1 MMKNRVYS
9 EKQNF
14 WTWWLVTLF
23 VGLFAWLLYPILLT
37 DKTFASSDWVGLGV
51 LVLVLMLFFVK
62 LHTRIDTEGITIRF
76 FPFVIKRT
84 WTWDMIDRV
93 YIKKYFIVDYGG
105 WGYRVG
111 KNGIAYNTKG
121 NFGLQLIL
129 KNGARIMIGT
139 QRPEE
144 VNNIVDTYK
153 KMEHENNH

>member
-9 EKQNF
+9 ERQSF
-14 WTWWLVTLF
+14 WNWWLVILF
-23 VGLFAWLLYPILLT
+23 VGLFVWLSYPFLLS
-37 DKTFASSDWVGLGV
+37 DKTFTSEDWVGLGV
-51 LVLVLMLFFVK
+51 LILGLMLLFVK
-62 LHTRIDTEGITIRF
+62 LHTRIEKEGITIRF
-76 FPFVIKRT
+76 FPFVMKRT
-84 WTWDMIDRV
+84 WRWGLLDGV
-93 YIKKYFIVDYGG
+93 YSKKYSIVDYGG

-144 VNNIVDTYK
+144 VKDIVHTYK
-153 KMEHENNH
+153 QMEHENIH

>member
-93 YIKKYFIVDYGG
+93 YIKKYSIVDYGG

>member
-1 MMKNRVYS
+1 MKNKVYS
-9 EKQNF
+9 EKQSF
-14 WTWWLVTLF
+14 WTWWLVILF
-23 VGLFAWLLYPILLT
+23 VGLFVWLSYPFLLS
-37 DKTFASSDWVGLGV
+37 DKTFTSEDWVGLGV
-51 LVLVLMLFFVK
+51 LILVLMLLFVK
-62 LHTRIDTEGITIRF
+62 LHTRIDKEGITIRF

-84 WTWDMIDRV
+84 WSWDMIDSV
-93 YIKKYFIVDYGG
+93 YIKKYSIVDYGG

-144 VNNIVDTYK
+144 VKDIVHTYK
-153 KMEHENNH
+153 QMEHENTH

>member
-23 VGLFAWLLYPILLT
+23 IGLFAWLLYPVLLT
-37 DKTFASSDWVGLGV
+37 HKTFVSADWVGLGV

-76 FPFVIKRT
+76 FPFVIKKT

-93 YIKKYFIVDYGG
+93 YIKKYSIVDNGG

-144 VNNIVDTYK
+144 VNKIVDTYK